1 MKVVIS
7 IGGSLLSKEPDLI
20 PKAEDIK
27 KFAEVLKRLKDKGHQ
42 IVVTCGAGKI
52 CRRYQ
57 ALTKEFGAGTV
68 LQDNIG
74 TETTHLNSYLLIAA
88 LGSYA
93 HQESL
98 RKPAQVKKLFGDK
111 ILVGGG
117 DKPGHSTDFDAA
129 LHAKAINADLLV
141 NVTNVNGVY
150 SDDPKKNPAAKKHE
164 ALTHKQFLKIIKK
177 NAQMPGEY
185 KLFDMKATK
194 LIKRLKLKTI
204 FVDGNDPE
212 EIVRAVEGNHHGTAI
227 QS

>member
-20 PKAEDIK
+20 PKAEDVRK
-27 KFAEVLKRLKDKGHQ
+27 YADVLKVLKNKGHQ

-57 ALTKEFGAGTV
+57 ALAREFGADKV

-74 TETTHLNSYLLIAA
+74 TETTHLNSYLIIAA

-98 RKPAQVKKLFGDK
+98 RKPSQVKKLFGDK
-111 ILVGGG
+111 IIVGGG

-129 LHAKAINADLLV
+129 LHAKAIKADLLV
-141 NVTNVNGVY
+141 NVTNIDGVY
-150 SDDPKKNPAAKKHE
+150 SDDPKKNPAAKKYE
-164 ALTHKQFLKIIKK
+164 TLTHKQFMKIIKK
-177 NAQMPGEY
+177 NVQMPGEY
-185 KLFDMKATK
+185 RLFDIKATK
-194 LIKRLKLKTI
+194 LIKKLKLKTI
-204 FVDGNDPE
+204 FIDGTDPE
-212 EIVRAVEGNHHGTAI
+212 EIIRAVEGNHHGTVI